1 MVMNTVSIPYDLV
14 LTGGTVI
21 DPATGLNGRYDVA
34 IAGGK
39 IAAVV
44 PDLSQ
49 AQAREK
55 IDVTGKIVTAGMI
68 DTHAHVY
75 EHVTGKFGLNPDMVG
90 VRSGVTTLIDQG
102 GPSCMT
108 IGGFRN
114 YLVNTADSR
123 LLCFI
128 SCYLVGGLEG
138 HLYPEL
144 YGPHG
149 VNVEHTVRV
158 AKENLDIVRGIKA
171 HAEIGGQSRWGL
183 EVIKTGR
190 EIARQTGLPL
200 YIHLGQLWP
209 SLEEGPVPDAD
220 ELIRELV
227 PFMEAG
233 DILAHP
239 FTRHPGGFVSKEG
252 DVHPIVFEAIARG
265 VRVDVG
271 HGSHFSFEVA
281 KRVLEAGVRPF
292 TLGADLHGYNVR
304 IPSASA
310 DKSVRE
316 ANPFFGIAPFS
327 LTIAMTELLALGMP
341 LPEIVATVTSNPAIM
356 VRMQDQIGALKAGRE
371 ADISV
376 LEILNGRFK
385 LSDNSGVEVVT
396 DKLIRP
402 VFCLRAGVR
411 HDSDSPLIPDAI
423 AA

>member
-1 MVMNTVSIPYDLV
+1 MPVSTAQTPYDLV
-14 LTGGTVI
+14 LAGGTVI
-21 DPATGLNGRYDVA
+21 DPATGLDGRYDVA
-34 IAGGK
+34 ISGGK
-39 IAAVV
+39 IAAIA

-49 AQAREK
+49 AAAKEK

-75 EHVTGKFGLNPDMVG
+75 EHVTGRFGLNPDMVG
-90 VRSGVTTLIDQG
+90 VRSGITTLVDQG

-108 IGGFRN
+108 IGGFRTF
-114 YLVNTADSR
+114 LADTAESR

-138 HLYPEL
+138 HLYPDL
-144 YGPHG
+144 YGPKSI
-149 VNVEHTVRV
+149 NVDHTVRV
-158 AKENLDIVRGIKA
+158 AKENLDIVRGIKS

-183 EVIKTGR
+183 EVIKIGR
-190 EIARQTGLPL
+190 EMARQTGLPL

-227 PFMEAG
+227 PFMEPG

-252 DVHPIVFEAIARG
+252 KVHPIVFEAIDRG

-281 KRVLEAGVRPF
+281 RCVLDAGVRPF

-304 IPSASA
+304 APSARA
-310 DKSVRE
+310 DKARE
-316 ANPFFGIAPFS
+316 ENPFLGIAPFS
-327 LTIAMTELLALGMP
+327 LTIAMTELLTLGMP
-341 LPEIVATVTSNPAIM
+341 LNEIIATVTSNPAIM
-356 VRMQDQIGALKAGRE
+356 VRMEDEIGALKVGRE
-371 ADISV
+371 ADVSV

-385 LSDNSGVEVVT
+385 LSDNSGVEVIT
-396 DKLIRP
+396 DRLIRP
-402 VFCLRAGVR
+402 VFCLRGGVR

>member
-1 MVMNTVSIPYDLV
+1 MNTAPLSFDTL
-14 LTGGTVI
+14 LSGGTVI
-21 DPATGLNGRYDVA
+21 DPATGVNGRYDVA
-34 IAGGK
+34 IIGGK
-39 IAAVV
+39 IAAIE
-44 PDLSQ
+44 PDLSRSP
-49 AQAREK
+49 ARK
-55 IDVTGKIVTAGMI
+55 TIDVTGKLVIAGMI

-114 YLVNTADSR
+114 YLVNTAESR

-138 HLYPEL
+138 HLYPDL
-144 YGPHG
+144 YGPNG

-190 EIARQTGLPL
+190 NIADQTGLPL

-227 PFMEAG
+227 PIMKPG
-233 DILAHP
+233 DVLAHP

-252 DVHPIVFEAIARG
+252 EVHPIVFEAIERG

-281 KRVLEAGVRPF
+281 KRVLDAGVRPF

-304 IPSASA
+304 IPSATDA
-310 DKSVRE
+310 GERE
-316 ANPFFGIAPFS
+316 SNPFFGIAPFS
-327 LTIAMTELLALGMP
+327 LTIAMTELLALGMTIE
-341 LPEIVATVTSNPAIM
+341 EIVATVTSNPAIM
-356 VRMQDQIGALKAGRE
+356 VRMQDQVGALKVGRD
-371 ADISV
+371 ADVSV
-376 LEILNGRFK
+376 LEILDGKFK
-385 LSDNSGVEVVT
+385 LSDNSGVEVVS

-402 VFCLRAGVR
+402 VFCLRDGVR
-411 HDSDSPLIPDAI
+411 HDSNSPLIPDAI

>member
-1 MVMNTVSIPYDLV
+1 MNTVQFPYDLI
-14 LTGGTVI
+14 LSGGTVI
-21 DPATGLNGRYDVA
+21 DPATKVNGRRDIALVGGRVA
-34 IAGGK
+34 AIE
-39 IAAVV
+39 
-44 PDLSQ
+44 PDLSG
-49 AQAREK
+49 AHARER
-55 IDVTGKIVTAGMI
+55 IDASGKIVTAGMI

-75 EHVTGKFGLNPDMVG
+75 EHVTGRFGLNPDMVG
-90 VRSGVTTLIDQG
+90 VRSGVTTLVDQG

-108 IGGFRN
+108 IGGFRH
-114 YLVNTADSR
+114 YLQETAKSR

-138 HLYPEL
+138 HLYPDL
-144 YGPHG
+144 YGPTG
-149 VNVEHTVRV
+149 VNVDHTVRV

-190 EIARQTGLPL
+190 VIADQTGLPL

-227 PFMEAG
+227 PIMRPG
-233 DILAHP
+233 DVLAHP
-239 FTRHPGGFVSKEG
+239 FTRHPGGFVDKDG
-252 DVHPIVFEAIARG
+252 KVHPIVFEAIARG

-281 KRVLEAGVRPF
+281 KRVLDAGVRPF
-292 TLGADLHGYNVR
+292 TLGADLHGYNVKVA
-304 IPSASA
+304 PAGM
-310 DKSVRE
+310 DKTVRE
-316 ANPFFGIAPFS
+316 ENPFFGIAPFS
-327 LTIAMTELLALGMP
+327 LTIAMTELITLGMT
-341 LPEIVATVTSNPAIM
+341 LEEVIATVTANPAVM
-356 VRMQDQIGALKAGRE
+356 VRMENEIGSLQVGRK

-376 LEILNGRFK
+376 LEMQSGRFK

-402 VFCLRAGVR
+402 VFCLRDGVR
-411 HDSDSPLIPDAI
+411 FDSDSPLIPAAI

>member
-1 MVMNTVSIPYDLV
+1 VNTVQYPYDIV
-14 LTGGTVI
+14 LSGGTVI
-21 DPATGLNGRYDVA
+21 DPATGLNGRYDIAV
-34 IAGGK
+34 AGGK
-39 IAAVV
+39 IAAVA

-49 AQAREK
+49 APRRETVN
-55 IDVTGKIVTAGMI
+55 VTGKVVTAGMI

-75 EHVTGKFGLNPDMVG
+75 QHVTGRFGLEPDMVG

-108 IGGFRN
+108 LGGFRH
-114 YLVNTADSR
+114 YLVDKADSR
-123 LLCFI
+123 LVCFI

-138 HLYPEL
+138 HLYPDL
-144 YGPHG
+144 YGPTG
-149 VNVEHTVRV
+149 INVDHTVRV

-183 EVIKTGR
+183 DVIKTGR

-227 PFMEAG
+227 PYMEPG

-252 DVHPIVFEAIARG
+252 DVHPIVFEAIDRG

-281 KRVLEAGVRPF
+281 KRVLDAGVRPF

-304 IPSASA
+304 VPQAG
-310 DKSVRE
+310 DKDERTE
-316 ANPFFGIAPFS
+316 NPFFGIAPFS
-327 LTIAMTELLALGMP
+327 LTIAMTELLTLGMTME
-341 LPEIVATVTSNPAIM
+341 EIIPTVTSNAAAM
-356 VRMQDQIGALKAGRE
+356 VNMTDEIGALKVGRG

-376 LEILNGRFK
+376 LEIANGRFK

-402 VFCLRAGVR
+402 AFCLRGGKR
-411 HDSDSPLIPDAI
+411 FDSDSPLIPDAI

>member
-1 MVMNTVSIPYDLV
+1 MTTLATPYDLV

-21 DPATGLNGRYDVA
+21 DPATRRNGRFDVA

-39 IAAVV
+39 IAAIE

-49 AQAREK
+49 APAHEK
-55 IDVTGKIVTAGMI
+55 IDVSGKIVTAGMI

-75 EHVTGKFGLNPDMVG
+75 EHVTGRFGLNPDMVG

-114 YLVNTADSR
+114 YLANTSRSR

-138 HLYPEL
+138 HLYPDL
-144 YGPHG
+144 YGPNC

-158 AKENLDIVRGIKA
+158 ANENLDIVKGIKA

-183 EVIKTGR
+183 DVIKIGR
-190 EIARQTGLPL
+190 DIARQTGLPL

-227 PFMEAG
+227 PIMEPG

-252 DVHPIVFEAIARG
+252 VVHPIVFEAIARG

-281 KRVLEAGVRPF
+281 KRVLDAGVRPF

-304 IPSASA
+304 VTPTGM
-310 DKSVRE
+310 DTDVRE
-316 ANPFFGIAPFS
+316 ANPFFGVAPFS
-327 LTIAMTELLALGMP
+327 LTIAMTELVTLGVP
-341 LPEIVATVTSNPAIM
+341 LEHVIATVTSNPATM
-356 VRMQDQIGALKAGRE
+356 VGLADEIGSLQVGRS
-371 ADISV
+371 ADVSV
-376 LEILNGRFK
+376 LETLNGRFK
-385 LSDNSGVEVVT
+385 LFDNSGVEVIT

-402 VFCLRAGVR
+402 AFCLRDGTR
-411 HDSDSPLIPDAI
+411 FDSDSPLIPPAM

>member
-1 MVMNTVSIPYDLV
+1 MNTIQFPCDLI
-14 LTGGTVI
+14 LSGGTVI

-34 IAGGK
+34 VAGGK
-39 IAAVV
+39 IAGIA
-44 PDLSQ
+44 PDLSR
-49 AQAREK
+49 ANARER
-55 IDVTGKIVTAGMI
+55 IDVSGKIVIAGMI

-75 EHVTGKFGLNPDMVG
+75 EHVTGRFGLNPDMVG

-108 IGGFRN
+108 IGGFRH
-114 YLVNTADSR
+114 YLVNTADTR

-138 HLYPEL
+138 HLYPDL
-144 YGPHG
+144 YGPNG
-149 VNVEHTVRV
+149 VNVDHTVRV
-158 AKENLDIVRGIKA
+158 AKENPDIVRGIKA

-227 PFMEAG
+227 PIMEPG

-239 FTRHPGGFVSKEG
+239 FTRHPGGFVSKDGE
-252 DVHPIVFEAIARG
+252 VHPIVFEAIARG

-271 HGSHFSFEVA
+271 HGSHFSFDVA
-281 KRVLEAGVRPF
+281 KRVLDAGVRPF

-304 IPSASA
+304 MPPTGM
-310 DKSVRE
+310 DTNVRE
-316 ANPFFGIAPFS
+316 SNPFFGIAPFS
-327 LTIAMTELLALGMP
+327 LTIAMTELLALGMTME
-341 LPEIVATVTSNPAIM
+341 EIVATVTANAAVM
-356 VRMQDQIGALKAGRE
+356 VNAADVIGSLKPGRE

-376 LEILNGRFK
+376 LEVLGGRFK

-396 DKLIRP
+396 EKLIRP
-402 VFCLRAGVR
+402 IFCLRAGVR
-411 HDSDSPLIPDAI
+411 HDSDSPLIPEAI